1 MVRHCQRGGAS
12 WRILLN
18 RHIPPPDQPTG
29 ERCPM
34 KKELKIIL
42 SGAALVVFGG
52 AMLDIGLCHFG
63 WASVA
68 VGFLL
73 FIMGP
78 IALDL

>member
-1 MVRHCQRGGAS
+1 
-12 WRILLN
+12 
-18 RHIPPPDQPTG
+18 
-29 ERCPM
+29 M

-78 IALDL
+78 MALDL